1 MAKRYR
7 RKRSLDCYGQASFA
21 SSMCKRNK
29 IEKRED
35 FIRSKRLLM
44 FGCEDMKADYFLGHV
59 TQPLPVASQMATE
72 TMNSA
77 I

>member
-1 MAKRYR
+1 
-7 RKRSLDCYGQASFA
+7 
-21 SSMCKRNK
+21 MCKRNK